1 MENLLFVWRFCPVHH
16 HSDLL
21 INPAYASSLSL
32 SIGLFI
38 KTNPLDLTNVFIQ
51 IWASVVLST
60 VLCLSTAKCVFLS
73 SAAWP

>member
-51 IWASVVLST
+51 I
-60 VLCLSTAKCVFLS
+60 
-73 SAAWP
+73 